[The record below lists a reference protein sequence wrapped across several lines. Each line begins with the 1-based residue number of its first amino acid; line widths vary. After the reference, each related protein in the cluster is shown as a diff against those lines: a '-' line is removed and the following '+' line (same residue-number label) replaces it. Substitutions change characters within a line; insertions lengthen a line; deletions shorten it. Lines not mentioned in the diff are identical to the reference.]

1 MLGILLFLSNT
12 INAKITAFMSDP
24 KQVLKLGVFYEQ
36 LAVRKTDKV
45 YTQNGQKNHTLE
57 YVLWL

>member
-1 MLGILLFLSNT
+1 
-12 INAKITAFMSDP
+12 MSDP

-36 LAVRKTDKV
+36 LAVRKTDEV

-57 YVLWL
+57 YVLWLEYASAPYGYYFGRKSV